1 VRLTVSKKNLSL
13 NLIFF
18 LSPLLLANKSTF
30 NLGLAA
36 DDFWRIPGINS
47 IPMGNLFNETI
58 NWISGRNL
66 QIIWVKILTSI
77 FGIENSDIWKYHIFG
92 LILLGILGVVFFN
105 FLQIIKVGQQASI
118 IATALFILWPT
129 HSETSFWIEQTVQV
143 QLPLIFLILWLILN
157 FNYARFKSINFV
169 ILDFLL
175 IVFTLFTYDQ
185 AAFLIAFLSL
195 TRTLLFVS
203 KQGFKFAYKRFI
215 PSLLILILWI
225 NVVIGSRK
233 GGPEINGLNFQK
245 LESFFRLWHNSFEI
259 NSRIFSPRFQPYGF
273 YGYWPWSITI
283 FVIFLLILILIVTF
297 LFKSSNGILD
307 QQRLFNYKSIFLNSS
322 LLAFYLIIFLGF
334 SLFIYIASTYYRS
347 TFFSDEIITSRLFY
361 VVLGILLFV
370 LVNLFIDAVSKS
382 ERTSGYQNFT
392 FGKTFL
398 LICFYVSY
406 FPVYLWSI
414 SPRHH
419 LIPSFI
425 VCLIFAL
432 TFNQLMN
439 LGEKR
444 KLVTKALLVFS
455 SIYLATLAI
464 NFHFSARAF
473 SQSWIL
479 KQRLYADLYSAISL
493 NDYTPESS
501 CWVVENPPQE
511 FMGYPLFVYESPQL
525 GLNYMYKLPSV
536 NTCDPSQ
543 DLTRFNVL
551 KLAFNPDITY
561 FENFEYKFEVIPSQL

>member
-1 VRLTVSKKNLSL
+1 LRLTVLRKKLFL
-13 NLIFF
+13 NLVFF

-47 IPMGNLFNETI
+47 IPIGNLINETM

-77 FGIENSDIWKYHIFG
+77 FGVEDSDIWKYHIFG

-105 FLQIIKVGQQASI
+105 FLLLIKIGQQASI

-175 IVFTLFTYDQ
+175 IAFTLFTYDQ

-195 TRTLLFVS
+195 TRTLFFVS
-203 KQGFKFAYKRFI
+203 KQGFRFVYKRFI

-233 GGPEINGLNFQK
+233 GGPEIKGFNFQK
-245 LESFFRLWHNSFEI
+245 LESFFGLWHNSFEI
-259 NSRIFSPRFQPYGF
+259 NSRIFSPRFQPYAF

-283 FVIFLLILILIVTF
+283 LVIFLLILIFIITL
-297 LFKSSNGILD
+297 LFKSSNSIND
-307 QQRLFNYKSIFLNSS
+307 QQIVFNFKSIFLNSS
-322 LLAFYLIIFLGF
+322 VLAFYSIISLGF
-334 SLFIYIASTYYRS
+334 ALFIYIASTYYRS
-347 TFFSDEIITSRLFY
+347 TFFSDAIITSRLFY

-370 LVNLFIDAVSKS
+370 LVNLFIDVVSKS
-382 ERTSGYQNFT
+382 KNSSSYQNFV
-392 FGKTFL
+392 FGRTFL

-432 TFNQLMN
+432 IFKQLIN
-439 LGEKR
+439 LNDKR
-444 KLVTKALLVFS
+444 KSFIKTLLVFS

-479 KQRLYADLYSAISL
+479 KQRLYADLYSSISL
-493 NDYTPESS
+493 SEYTPESS
-501 CWVVENPPQE
+501 CWIVENPPQE

-543 DLTRFNVL
+543 DLTKFNVI
-551 KLAFNPDITY
+551 KLVFDLDKPY
-561 FENFEYKFEVIPSQL
+561 FENFQYKLELIARKP

>member
-1 VRLTVSKKNLSL
+1 MRLTLLKKNLFL
-13 NLIFF
+13 NLVFF

-66 QIIWVKILTSI
+66 QIIWVKILTSL
-77 FGIENSDIWKYHIFG
+77 FGVENSDIWKYHIFG

-118 IATALFILWPT
+118 IATSLFILWPT

-157 FNYARFKSINFV
+157 FTYTRFKPMNFV
-169 ILDFLL
+169 IFDFLL
-175 IVFTLFTYDQ
+175 ITFTLFTYDQ

-195 TRTLLFVS
+195 IRALFFIS

-225 NVVIGSRK
+225 NIVIGSRK
-233 GGPEINGLNFQK
+233 GGPEIKEFNFQK
-245 LESFFRLWHNSFEI
+245 LESFFGLWHNSFEI

-273 YGYWPWSITI
+273 YAYWPWSITI
-283 FVIFLLILILIVTF
+283 FVFFLLILILIVM
-297 LFKSSNGILD
+297 LLVKSKSKING
-307 QQRLFNYKSIFLNSS
+307 QQSLINYNSIFLNISVV
-322 LLAFYLIIFLGF
+322 AFYSIISLGF
-334 SLFIYIASTYYRS
+334 TSFIYIASTYYRS
-347 TFFSDEIITSRLFY
+347 TFFSDDIITSRLFF

-370 LVNLFIDAVSKS
+370 LVNLFIDVVSKS
-382 ERTSGYQNFT
+382 KSTPSYQNFV
-392 FGKTFL
+392 FGRTFL

-432 TFNQLMN
+432 IFNQLMI
-439 LGEKR
+439 LGDKR
-444 KLVTKALLVFS
+444 RLIIKILLVFS

-464 NFHFSARAF
+464 NFHFSARAY

-479 KQRLYADLYSAISL
+479 KQRLYADLYSVVPL
-493 NDYTPESS
+493 NEYAPEKS
-501 CWVVENPPQE
+501 CWVVENEPKE
-511 FMGYPLFVYESPQL
+511 FMGYPLFEYESPQL

-536 NTCDPSQ
+536 DTCDASQ
-543 DLTRFNVL
+543 DLTRFNVI
-551 KLAFNPDITY
+551 KLVFNPDIPY
-561 FENFEYKFEVIPSQL
+561 FENFQYKLQVISRQL

>member
-36 DDFWRIPGINS
+36 DDFWRIPWINS
-47 IPMGNLFNETI
+47 IPIGNLLNETM

-66 QIIWVKILTSI
+66 QIIWVKVLTSI
-77 FGIENSDIWKYHIFG
+77 FGVENSDIWKYHIFG
-92 LILLGILGVVFFN
+92 LILLGILGVVFLN
-105 FLQIIKVGQQASI
+105 FLLIIKVGQQASI

-157 FNYARFKSINFV
+157 FSYIKFRPVTFV

-175 IVFTLFTYDQ
+175 IAFTLFTYDQ

-195 TRTLLFVS
+195 VRTLFFAY
-203 KQGFKFAYKRFI
+203 KQGFKFVYNRFI
-215 PSLLILILWI
+215 PSFLILILWV

-233 GGPEINGLNFQK
+233 GGPEIKGFNFQK
-245 LESFFRLWHNSFEI
+245 LESFFGLWHNSFEI

-283 FVIFLLILILIVTF
+283 FVIFLLILILIVTL
-297 LFKSSNGILD
+297 LFKSSNVIED
-307 QQRLFNYKSIFLNSS
+307 QQKVFNYKSVFLNSS
-322 LLAFYLIIFLGF
+322 LLAFYLIIFLGI

-370 LVNLFIDAVSKS
+370 LVNLFIDVVSKS
-382 ERTSGYQNFT
+382 KSSSSYQNFT
-392 FGKTFL
+392 FGRTFL

-432 TFNQLMN
+432 IFNQLMN
-439 LGEKR
+439 LSEKR
-444 KLVTKALLVFS
+444 KLVTKSLLVFS

-493 NDYTPESS
+493 NYYTPESS
-501 CWVVENPPQE
+501 CWIVENPPQE

-525 GLNYMYKLPSV
+525 GLNYMYKLPGV

-543 DLTRFNVL
+543 DLTKFNVL
-551 KLAFNPDITY
+551 KLAFNPDIAY
-561 FENFEYKFEVIPSQL
+561 FENFEYEFEVIPSQL

>member
-1 VRLTVSKKNLSL
+1 LRLTALKKNLYL
-13 NLIFF
+13 NLVFF
-18 LSPLLLANKSTF
+18 LIPLLLANKSTF

-36 DDFWRIPGINS
+36 DDFWRIPWINS
-47 IPMGNLFNETI
+47 IPIGNLLNETM

-66 QIIWVKILTSI
+66 QIIWVKILTTI
-77 FGIENSDIWKYHIFG
+77 FGVENSDIWKYHIFG

-105 FLQIIKVGQQASI
+105 FLLTIKVGQQASI

-129 HSETSFWIEQTVQV
+129 HSETSFWIEQTIQV

-157 FNYARFKSINFV
+157 FNYARFKPITFV

-175 IVFTLFTYDQ
+175 LAFTLFTYDQ

-195 TRTLLFVS
+195 IRTLFFVS
-203 KQGFKFAYKRFI
+203 KLGLKFAYKRFI

-233 GGPEINGLNFQK
+233 GGPEIKGFNFQK
-245 LESFFRLWHNSFEI
+245 LESFFGLWHNSFEI

-283 FVIFLLILILIVTF
+283 FVIFLLILILIVA
-297 LFKSSNGILD
+297 LLVKSKNEINN
-307 QQRLFNYKSIFLNSS
+307 QQRLINYNSTLLNISFV
-322 LLAFYLIIFLGF
+322 AFYLIILLGF
-334 SLFIYIASTYYRS
+334 AAFIYIASIYYRS
-347 TFFSDEIITSRLFY
+347 TFFSDDIITTRLFY

-370 LVNLFIDAVSKS
+370 SINLFIDIVSKS
-382 ERTSGYQNFT
+382 KSTSNYQNFV
-392 FGKTFL
+392 FGRTFL

-425 VCLIFAL
+425 VSLIFAL
-432 TFNQLMN
+432 ILNQLII
-439 LGEKR
+439 LGDKR
-444 KLVTKALLVFS
+444 RLVIKTLLVFS

-479 KQRLYADLYSAISL
+479 KQRLYADLYSSISL
-493 NDYTPESS
+493 SNYTPESS
-501 CWVVENPPQE
+501 CWIVENPPQE

-525 GLNYMYKLPSV
+525 GLNYMYKLPGV
-536 NTCDPSQ
+536 NTCDAAQ

-561 FENFEYKFEVIPSQL
+561 FENFEYKFEVIPSGL